1 MPQHPSDTQ
10 LVEQLRDPSGRRAAF
25 EAVVAK
31 YGSRLYWQI
40 RHMVTYH
47 DDANDVLQ
55 NTFLKAWLAL
65 DTFRGEAMLSTWLYR
80 IAANESLAFIQQRK
94 DVVAIDSEEASVADT
109 LESDPYFDGDE
120 TERMLQL
127 AISELPPK
135 QRQVFVMRYY
145 DQMKYEEMAEILCT
159 SEGALKASY
168 HIAAGKVEEFFKS
181 RD

>member
-1 MPQHPSDTQ
+1 MPQHPSDSQ
-10 LVEQLRDPSGRRAAF
+10 LIDQLRDPSGRRTAF
-25 EAVVAK
+25 ETVVAK
-31 YGSRLYWQI
+31 YGARLYWQI

-65 DTFRGEAMLSTWLYR
+65 DSFRGDSMLSTWLYR
-80 IAANESLAFIQQRK
+80 IAANESIAFIQQRRET
-94 DVVAIDSEEASVADT
+94 VALDSEDAGIADS

-120 TERMLQL
+120 TERLLQQ
-127 AISELPPK
+127 AIAGLPPK

-145 DQMKYEEMAEILCT
+145 DQLKYEEMAEILGT

-168 HIAAGKVEEFFKS
+168 HIAAGKVEDFFKS
-181 RD
+181 RN

>member
-1 MPQHPSDTQ
+1 MPQHPSDSQ
-10 LVEQLRDPSGRRAAF
+10 LIEQLRDPSGRRAAF

-40 RHMVTYH
+40 RHMVTFH

-65 DTFRGEAMLSTWLYR
+65 DSFRGESMLSTWLYR
-80 IAANESLAFIQQRK
+80 IAANESIAFLQQRK
-94 DVVAIDSEEASVADT
+94 ETVAIDGEDASVADT

-120 TERMLQL
+120 TERLLQQ

-145 DQMKYEEMAEILCT
+145 DQMKYDEMAAILDT

-168 HIAAGKVEEFFKS
+168 HIAAGKVEDFFKS
-181 RD
+181 RN